1 MIFNEWLLA
10 ERVKFGFLKDYAIR
24 GNRFFFGTFCR
35 PGKALIK
42 LRYKMPSTCARFML
56 FLQEPALILATLRLI
71 MRQPN
76 EAPQQHKQP
85 SRKGKKAWRKN
96 VDVTDV
102 QVGLDEAREEV
113 INGLVPSIVHTSG
126 YRARLNTIT
135 VVSLPKSLLIPSL
148 PSTLKARKP
157 YKNLTTKPTR
167 PSKRTISLLNALLYH
182 P

>member
-1 MIFNEWLLA
+1 M
-10 ERVKFGFLKDYAIR
+10 YAIHVVKVA
-24 GNRFFFGTFCR
+24 F
-35 PGKALIK
+35 
-42 LRYKMPSTCARFML
+42 
-56 FLQEPALILATLRLI
+56 ILATLRLV
-71 MRQPN
+71 MGQSN

-96 VDVTDV
+96 VDVTDI

-135 VVSLPKSLLIPSL
+135 VVSLPKSLLILSL
-148 PSTLKARKP
+148 PSTPKARKP

-167 PSKRTISLLNALLYH
+167 PSKRTRSLLNALLFH